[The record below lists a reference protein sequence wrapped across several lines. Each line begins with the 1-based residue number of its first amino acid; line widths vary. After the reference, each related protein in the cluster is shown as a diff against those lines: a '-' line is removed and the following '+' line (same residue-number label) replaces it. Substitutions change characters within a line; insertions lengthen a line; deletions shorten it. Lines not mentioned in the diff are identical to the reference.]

1 MSKETETLAAFAASL
16 AYEDIPSEVVE
27 RAKDCLIDT
36 IAAAIH
42 GSSLPWSRIIVDYVK
57 YNGAGGGCT
66 VLGPAGIRAT
76 PPMAALANGALA
88 HAFEMDSLRQP
99 SAGIHPGSTLMPSGL
114 AIAEELDAS
123 GRELITA
130 FVAGNEVM
138 SRIGLA
144 AKPTSEKLG
153 FHAPGITGPLGSAL
167 VAGRLMGLDTRR
179 MTNAMGIAGSLCSGI
194 LEFVRSGTGGMVKR
208 LHLGRASESGV
219 LAASLARDGFTGPE
233 TVLEGEFGILNVF
246 AQDSD
251 LSRLTDGLGDNFET
265 LNLCLKRFSCH
276 ITAHTPVQAILDL
289 KAEHGFSGQDVEAVT
304 VRGSEKLVSHHDIPE
319 PSDIMLGQYST
330 PFCVAL
336 ALFRDP
342 LDPRSFSDDALHDD
356 AIRSLCRKVRV
367 EKLLD
372 EGAETVPWVS
382 VVEVTLKDG
391 RRLKRRADSFKGMP
405 GDPVG
410 RRELA
415 EKFNR
420 LTRDMAADWREP
432 LLHQLLNLEQV
443 EKLTGLGLGAKG

>member
-1 MSKETETLAAFAASL
+1 MSKETKTLAGFAAGLSF
-16 AYEDIPSEVVE
+16 EDIPAQVVE
-27 RAKDCLIDT
+27 RAKDCIIDT

-42 GSSLPWSRIIVDYVK
+42 GSSLPWSRIVIDYVK
-57 YNGAGGGCT
+57 SNGAGGKCT
-66 VLGPAGIRAT
+66 VLGPDGVRTSA
-76 PPMAALANGALA
+76 PMAALANGVMA

-99 SAGIHPGSTLMPSGL
+99 SAGVHPGATLVPSGL
-114 AIAEELDAS
+114 AIAEELGAG

-144 AKPTSEKLG
+144 AGHSSEKLG
-153 FHAPGITGPLGSAL
+153 FHAPGMTGPLGSAL
-167 VAGRLMGLDTRR
+167 VAGRLMGLDAER

-194 LEFVRSGTGGMVKR
+194 LEFVRAGSGGMVKR

-233 TVLEGEFGILNVF
+233 TVLEGEFGILKVF
-246 AQDSD
+246 CRDAD
-251 LSRLTDGLGDNFET
+251 LSLLTKGLGEDFET

-289 KAEHGFSGQDVEAVT
+289 KAEHGFDGAEVEAVT
-304 VRGSEKLVSHHDIPE
+304 VRGSEKMVTHHDIPE

-336 ALFRDP
+336 ALLKDP
-342 LDPRSFSDDALHDD
+342 LDPRAFSDDTLRDEAV
-356 AIRSLCRKVRV
+356 RSLCRRVRI
-367 EKLLD
+367 ERLKD
-372 EGAETVPWVS
+372 EEGGGAPWVS
-382 VVEVTLKDG
+382 AVQVTLKDG
-391 RRLKRRADSFKGMP
+391 RQFERRAESFKGMP

-410 RRELA
+410 RTELA

-420 LTRDMAADWREP
+420 LARDMDPEWRQT
-432 LLHQLLNLEQV
+432 LLDQLLNLEQV
-443 EKLTGLGLGAKG
+443 DRLTGLRQ